1 MYKVY
6 GDYTKYNPFLR
17 QILEGRIGRPLQHDA
32 HHSGNLG
39 FHLGFTCN
47 KMQQKLHMRQARTS
61 SIHFRFS
68 IFLQQRFWLSFPRR
82 SVWGLPCH
90 SLSGRLVDLPRVQAL
105 LSRALRFRV
114 ILKTLTLRFFIG
126 WCLYFTFYWELSCS
140 SLVLCIYLDLRVPL
154 TIL

>member
-32 HHSGNLG
+32 HHSGTLAFN
-39 FHLGFTCN
+39 LGFTCN

-68 IFLQQRFWLSFPRR
+68 IFLQQ
-82 SVWGLPCH
+82 
-90 SLSGRLVDLPRVQAL
+90 
-105 LSRALRFRV
+105 
-114 ILKTLTLRFFIG
+114 
-126 WCLYFTFYWELSCS
+126 LSCCVEW
-140 SLVLCIYLDLRVPL
+140 LGAVQ
-154 TIL
+154 